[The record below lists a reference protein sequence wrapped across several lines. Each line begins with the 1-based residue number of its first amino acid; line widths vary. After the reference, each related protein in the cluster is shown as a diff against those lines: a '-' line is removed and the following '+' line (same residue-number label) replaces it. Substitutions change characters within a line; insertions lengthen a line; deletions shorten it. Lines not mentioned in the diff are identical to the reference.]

1 MTSNYRAPLPGSIR
15 QGVTR
20 PPQSEPVTI
29 RHASSNS
36 NKVSTNVEAEE
47 GLVAE
52 FMSAIFTD
60 ENCENYLAEFAGMDF
75 YPDSNENR

>member
-1 MTSNYRAPLPGSIR
+1 MR
-15 QGVTR
+15 QGATR
-20 PPQSEPVTI
+20 PPQSEPVAI
-29 RHASSNS
+29 RH
-36 NKVSTNVEAEE
+36 VSTNFNKMSTNIEAEMSTNIEAEE

>member
-1 MTSNYRAPLPGSIR
+1 MR

-20 PPQSEPVTI
+20 PPQSEPVAI
-29 RHASSNS
+29 RHA
-36 NKVSTNVEAEE
+36 NKISTNVEAEE